1 MVLEEL
7 EILGNK
13 YGSGFAATHLHIKTR
28 FTATPNMI
36 ERSIMSTTKEV
47 TAIAL
52 ANKRIPLEQLTAQR
66 NMLDV
71 MIKEA
76 SAKQGD

>member
-1 MVLEEL
+1 
-7 EILGNK
+7 
-13 YGSGFAATHLHIKTR
+13 
-28 FTATPNMI
+28 MI

-47 TAIAL
+47 TAMAL

-76 SAKQGD
+76 AAKQGD